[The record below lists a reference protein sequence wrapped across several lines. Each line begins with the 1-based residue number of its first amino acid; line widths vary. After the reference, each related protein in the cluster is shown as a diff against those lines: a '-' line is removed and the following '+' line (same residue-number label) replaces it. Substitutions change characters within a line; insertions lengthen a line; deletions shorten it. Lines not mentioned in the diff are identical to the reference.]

1 MIRGFLKG
9 GNKKFVR
16 QTVRQQ
22 KLSEGY
28 KQVQSLQSTYRVL
41 VPIVLQKSTTKNLL
55 VSFARDFSYINFQKP
70 SGFFLFVS
78 LYQRLS
84 VACIHLS

>member
-1 MIRGFLKG
+1 MMRGFLKG
-9 GNKKFVR
+9 ENKKLVR

-28 KQVQSLQSTYRVL
+28 KQVQSLKSTYRVL
-41 VPIVLQKSTTKNLL
+41 VPIVRQKSTTKNLL

-70 SGFFLFVS
+70 SAFFCLFLSKAFRS
-78 LYQRLS
+78 LYPP
-84 VACIHLS
+84 